1 MASGTAGFSGIAE
14 RYATALYD
22 LGAGAKTLDSTAR
35 DLRDLQAMIVDSA
48 DLQSLIRSPLMTR
61 EDQRKAMDG
70 VLGKAEAGDLTRRFI
85 AVVADNRRLFALPAI
100 IERFLRLL
108 AERRGEVTAEV
119 TTANTLSGKQQAALA
134 ATLRKELGAK
144 VAIELKVEPAIL
156 GGLIVRVGSRM
167 FDSSLQTKLQRMQ
180 LAMKGIG

>member
-14 RYATALYD
+14 RYAKALYD
-22 LGAGAKTLDSTAR
+22 LGASAKALDSTAG
-35 DLRDLQAMIVDSA
+35 DLRDLQAMITDSA
-48 DLQSLIRSPLMTR
+48 DLLRLIRSPLMTR
-61 EDQRKAMDG
+61 EDQWKAMESVLRKA
-70 VLGKAEAGDLTRRFI
+70 KAGDLTRRFVG
-85 AVVADNRRLFALPAI
+85 VVADNRRLFALPAI

-119 TTANTLSGKQQAALA
+119 TTAHKLSAKQQATLA
-134 ATLRKELGAK
+134 ATLKKDLGAK

-167 FDSSLQTKLQRMQ
+167 FDSSLETKLQRMQ

>member
-22 LGAGAKTLDSTAR
+22 LGAGAKALDSTAR
-35 DLRDLQAMIVDSA
+35 DLRDLQAMIAGSA
-48 DLQSLIRSPLMTR
+48 DLQRLIRSPLLTR
-61 EDQRKAMDG
+61 EDQWKAMES
-70 VLGKAEAGDLTRRFI
+70 VLAKAKAGDLSRRFI
-85 AVVADNRRLFALPAI
+85 GVVADNRRLFALPAI

-119 TTANTLSGKQQAALA
+119 TTAHKLDAKQRAALA
-134 ATLRKELGAK
+134 ATLKKELGAK
-144 VAIELKVEPAIL
+144 VAIKLKVEPAIL

>member
-22 LGAGAKTLDSTAR
+22 LGADAKALDPTAR
-35 DLRDLQAMIVDSA
+35 DLRDLQAMIAGSA
-48 DLQSLIRSPLMTR
+48 DLQRLIRSPVMTR
-61 EDQRKAMDG
+61 GDQWKVMESVLRKA
-70 VLGKAEAGDLTRRFI
+70 KAGDLSRRFI
-85 AVVADNRRLFALPAI
+85 GVVADNRRLFALPAI

-119 TTANTLSGKQQAALA
+119 TTAHKLNPKQQAALA
-134 ATLRKELGAK
+134 ATLKKELGAK
-144 VAIELKVEPAIL
+144 VAIELKVEPDIL

-167 FDSSLQTKLQRMQ
+167 FDSSLRTKLQRMQ

>member
-1 MASGTAGFSGIAE
+1 MASGTAGTVGIAG

-22 LGAGAKTLDSTAR
+22 LGSSAKALDATAK
-35 DLRDLQAMIVDSA
+35 DLRDLQAMIDGSA
-48 DLQSLIRSPLMTR
+48 DLQRLIRSPLNTR
-61 EDQRKAMDG
+61 DDQWTAMEAVLRKA
-70 VLGKAEAGDLTRRFI
+70 KAGDLTRRFI
-85 AVVADNRRLFALPAI
+85 GVVAENRRLFALPAI

-108 AERRGEVTAEV
+108 AERRGELTAEV
-119 TTANTLSGKQQAALA
+119 TTANKLTAKQQTDLAGALK
-134 ATLRKELGAK
+134 KELGAK

-167 FDSSLQTKLQRMQ
+167 FDSSLQSKLQRMQ

>member
-1 MASGTAGFSGIAE
+1 LASGTTRFSGIAK

-22 LGAGAKTLDSTAR
+22 LGAGAKALDSTAG
-35 DLRDLQAMIVDSA
+35 DLRDLQAMIDDSV
-48 DLQSLIRSPLMTR
+48 DLQRLIRSPLMTR
-61 EDQRKAMDG
+61 ENQWKAMEALLRKA
-70 VLGKAEAGDLTRRFI
+70 KAGDLTRRFI
-85 AVVADNRRLFALPAI
+85 GVVADNRRLFALPVI

-108 AERRGEVTAEV
+108 AERRGELTAEV
-119 TTANTLSGKQQAALA
+119 TTANKLNAKQQAALA
-134 ATLRKELGAK
+134 AALKKELGAK